1 MTGIYL
7 LDWAIISV
15 SIFNAILLVWLGLT
29 VLLNADRRTWAVWVM
44 GFGLL
49 AGAVFFV
56 SHTSILGHRL
66 LLITSGLNLWWQIG
80 WIPVIVAPLAWYVV
94 SLWYAGIRFQP
105 DNQLYRRHRFLI
117 IFTCVQAV
125 ILVGL
130 MLFTRLI
137 PTYSQMLQ
145 LDLTGTPT
153 FGGVPILFIIF
164 PIFMVVCVLLSI
176 DALRHSV
183 PSERL
188 MGDLAR
194 KRSRPWLMGTGGALL
209 VVSVL
214 VAFFIGWIVSKARGG
229 TLPIVSIRAIGWF
242 DLSLAGLISL
252 AIIMLGQAVV
262 SYEVFTGKAL
272 PRRGFFRHWRNTILL
287 AAGYAILIG
296 WSLTAQVRPI
306 YSLMLTALLMV
317 VFYALFSWRSFVERE
332 QFMAR
337 LRPFV
342 SSQRLMNQLVD
353 ENDAVASRASE
364 LFQAICQNVLGTDR
378 ALLMPLGILASL
390 AGSPLAYPAAAKPRR
405 FSLPPRLFS
414 ETGSGI
420 VALDT
425 AAYDGLQWAIPLWAE
440 RGLVGA
446 LLIGAKRDGGLYT
459 EEEVQVAGASGE
471 RIVDMMAG
479 EQIARRL
486 MELQRKRLVENRVM
500 DLRTRRALHDETLP
514 TLHTAVLRLSSLSR
528 DEPAIR
534 DAISSL
540 TEAHQQ
546 VADLIHTAHSTPVVL
561 NGQRDLVNTLQAMIA
576 SEFAGEFHTVS
587 WKNEGGTCP
596 DIEPLAQET
605 ILGAVREALRNAA
618 THGRGDRLGHPLSIV
633 VQVECLEEF
642 AIVIQDNGVGLDHPS
657 VHKAGSGGGLALH
670 STMLAIVG
678 GYLNV
683 EPSSDGGT
691 KVTISLPI

>member
-49 AGAVFFV
+49 AGAAFFV

-105 DNQLYRRHRFLI
+105 ENRLYRRHRFLI
-117 IFTCVQAV
+117 IFTCVQAL

-153 FGGVPILFIIF
+153 LGGVPILFMIF
-164 PIFMVVCVLLSI
+164 PVFMVVCVFLSI
-176 DALRHSV
+176 DALRHSE

-194 KRSRPWLMGTGGALL
+194 KRSRPWLMGTAGALL
-209 VVSVL
+209 VVSLL

-229 TLPIVSIRAIGWF
+229 TLPLVSIRAIGWF
-242 DLSLAGLISL
+242 DLSLAGLIAL

-272 PRRGFFRHWRNTILL
+272 PRRGFFKHWRNTILL

-296 WSLTAQVRPI
+296 WSLAVQVRPI

-342 SSQRLMNQLVD
+342 SSQKLMNHFVD
-353 ENDAVASRASE
+353 RDDAMASRANE
-364 LFQAICQNVLGTDR
+364 LFQAICQNVLGTER

-390 AGSPLAYPAAAKPRR
+390 AGSPLSYPGTAIPRR
-405 FSLPPRLFS
+405 IYIPPRLFS
-414 ETGSGI
+414 ETSSTI

-425 AAYDGLQWAIPLWAE
+425 ATYDGLQWAIPLWAE

-459 EEEVQVAGASGE
+459 EEEIQVAGASGE
-471 RIVDMMAG
+471 RIVDMLAG

-486 MELQRKRLVENRVM
+486 MELQRKRLAENRVM

-514 TLHTAVLRLSSLSR
+514 TLHTTILRLSSLSR

-534 DAISSL
+534 EAITSL

-546 VADLIHTAHSTPVVL
+546 VADLIHTAHATPVAL
-561 NGQRDLVNTLQAMIA
+561 NGQRGITNTLRAMIET
-576 SEFAGEFHTVS
+576 EFAGEFQSVTWNLEGSS
-587 WKNEGGTCP
+587 WPEF
-596 DIEPLAQET
+596 EPLTQET
-605 ILGAVREALRNAA
+605 ILGAAREVLRNAA
-618 THGRGDRLGHPLSIV
+618 THGRGDRLGQPLNVIIDVQCTDEFIV
-633 VQVECLEEF
+633 V
-642 AIVIQDNGVGLDHPS
+642 IKDDGVGMHYPS
-657 VHKAGSGGGLALH
+657 TYKAGSGGGLALH

-683 EPSSDGGT
+683 ERATDTGT
-691 KVTISLPI
+691 KVTISLPL